1 MRVEETRQKLEKTPE
16 MEFLDINLTTL
27 KSWAP
32 CKSQFLTGGF
42 YKKPHFTLV
51 LKINTKIRGT
61 RKLESIHEKH
71 FV

>member
-1 MRVEETRQKLEKTPE
+1 
-16 MEFLDINLTTL
+16 LTAL

-51 LKINTKIRGT
+51 LKINAKIRGT